1 MRNSRTT
8 TQLVTSLS
16 IGIINTS
23 IAVYQF
29 FTMGNFAIFF
39 ITMWAYYANSIY
51 LFVVMICDI
60 AYYFSYNKLE
70 ALNYSFRRYFSV
82 ISMTY
87 SYYVTLS
94 FWVLVCFGN
103 NVMTMKPSLA
113 FKILSVYLH
122 GINTLFVIVDLK
134 VAEHYKVHFSY
145 NHILGLL
152 TVFLCYASLLL
163 VARYI
168 IHFNPYPFM
177 TLVNLPVLI
186 VIGVI
191 MFGFIVLCYLFHL
204 FLLRHNKEEEIIE
217 GEYQELKDDNN
228 IN

>member
-1 MRNSRTT
+1 MKW
-8 TQLVTSLS
+8 LLPK
-16 IGIINTS
+16 
-23 IAVYQF
+23 
-29 FTMGNFAIFF
+29 GNVWIKE
-39 ITMWAYYANSIY
+39 Y
-51 LFVVMICDI
+51 LLYCLKKVWK
-60 AYYFSYNKLE
+60 KLGE
-70 ALNYSFRRYFSV
+70 TEL
-82 ISMTY
+82 
-87 SYYVTLS
+87 
-94 FWVLVCFGN
+94 
-103 NVMTMKPSLA
+103 
-113 FKILSVYLH
+113 
-122 GINTLFVIVDLK
+122 
-134 VAEHYKVHFSY
+134 FSY

-168 IHFNPYPFM
+168 LHFNPYPFM

>member
-1 MRNSRTT
+1 MRNSITT

-51 LFVVMICDI
+51 LFVVMNCDI

-145 NHILGLL
+145 NHILELL

>member
-1 MRNSRTT
+1 MRNSITT

-23 IAVYQF
+23 IAVYLF

-51 LFVVMICDI
+51 LFVVM
-60 AYYFSYNKLE
+60 
-70 ALNYSFRRYFSV
+70 NYSFRRYFSV